1 MIIFQMHFFHN
12 HILLYGTIFQYIYV
26 QYHVIRLIVGFP
38 TRINEWLIGAEY
50 LKKIQK
56 YINSLKLA
64 IPSIIIDDDNSND
77 DDNLSQI
84 NEQTLSALVLR
95 WWESCY
101 SVDLFLLI

>member
-1 MIIFQMHFFHN
+1 MINWSRVF
-12 HILLYGTIFQYIYV
+12 
-26 QYHVIRLIVGFP
+26 
-38 TRINEWLIGAEY
+38 E
-50 LKKIQK
+50 KIQK

-95 WWESCY
+95 
-101 SVDLFLLI
+101 